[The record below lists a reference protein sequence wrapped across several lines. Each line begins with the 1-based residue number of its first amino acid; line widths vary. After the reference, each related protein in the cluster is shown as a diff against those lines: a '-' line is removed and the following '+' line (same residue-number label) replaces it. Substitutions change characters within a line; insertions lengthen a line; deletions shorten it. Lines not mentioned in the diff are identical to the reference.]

1 MSKSEIEEKQN
12 FVGGVIHG
20 TFLRAS
26 SRLADIE
33 LILPAFVSSVTSS
46 NLLIALLPS
55 IYFSTGRLPQV
66 LFSNYVEPKAR
77 KKPFLYFAIFTRALV
92 WFLLGF
98 VLMWR
103 GIANPPLILSILFVF
118 VLIYSLAGSLG
129 GVALTSI
136 IGKAIGENS
145 RGKFYA
151 TRQITGSLL
160 AFGTGFAVKYVLGE
174 GFFFDF
180 PRNYATLFLISGVA
194 LLIGVGGFY
203 LIREPKGEP
212 APRDP
217 LKNYFSDIFAILR
230 KNREFRIFLLTRVLA
245 GFHIMVIPYYV
256 VFFKKVAGAPESF
269 IGVFLIARVLG
280 GAVSN
285 LVWGKVADA
294 DSRKVILICLFI
306 AIITPLSAVLMVGFD
321 PFFYS
326 LTFVFAGSA
335 INARLVGF
343 NTQLL
348 ELAPEEKRATYSGI
362 RGTTIALTAP
372 LPFLAGGL
380 IELFSFQFTF
390 ILVSAIMTA
399 GLLLNL
405 FSSGILRRENP

>member
-1 MSKSEIEEKQN
+1 MSETEAEETRS

-33 LILPAFVSSVTSS
+33 LILPAFVSSVTGS

-66 LFSNYVEPKAR
+66 LFSNYVEPRAR
-77 KKPFLYFAIFTRALV
+77 KKPFLYLAILTRALV

-98 VLMWR
+98 LLMWQ
-103 GIANPPLILSILFVF
+103 GISNPALILSVLFLF

-136 IGKAIGENS
+136 IGKAISGSN

-151 TRQITGSLL
+151 TRQIAGSLL
-160 AFGTGFAVKYVLGE
+160 AFGTGFAVKYVLSE
-174 GFFFDF
+174 GFVFAF
-180 PRNYATLFLISGVA
+180 PRNYATLFLSSGVA
-194 LLIGVGGFY
+194 LLIGVAGFY
-203 LIREPKGEP
+203 LIKEPEIEP
-212 APRDP
+212 AQRDP
-217 LKNYFSDIFAILR
+217 LKNYFSDIISIIR
-230 KNREFRIFLLTRVLA
+230 KNRAFRVFLLTRVLA

-256 VFFKKVAGAPESF
+256 VFFKNVAGAPESF
-269 IGVFLIARVLG
+269 IGVFLIARVVG
-280 GAVSN
+280 GAFSN
-285 LVWGKVADA
+285 LFWGKMADV
-294 DSRKVILICLFI
+294 DSKRVILLCLSI
-306 AIITPLSAVLMVGFD
+306 ATITPLSAIFMTRFD
-321 PFFYS
+321 PIFYS
-326 LTFVFAGSA
+326 ITFVLAGSA

-348 ELAPEEKRATYSGI
+348 ELAPEDKRATYSGI

-380 IELFSFQFTF
+380 IEFVSFRFTF
-390 ILVSAIMTA
+390 LLVSAIMA
-399 GLLLNL
+399 FGIILNI
-405 FSSGILRRENP
+405 FSSRLFRTNES